1 MKPLLNTTLLFLL
14 VIGFSGGVNGQDA
27 TDFEE
32 TKHADQLSRQL
43 QVAAPSMDQVDIIL
57 RDEFPNLGERGSIVT
72 RVREALAKG
81 GVPEVRRLV
90 ELGILSAIVLSVFG
104 GTQLLPDRTAF
115 GNGAI

>member
-1 MKPLLNTTLLFLL
+1 MKPLLNTILLALLL

-57 RDEFPNLGERGSIVT
+57 DLVDRYPTIWWTNLYHFYI
-72 RVREALAKG
+72 LQ
-81 GVPEVRRLV
+81 
-90 ELGILSAIVLSVFG
+90 GI
-104 GTQLLPDRTAF
+104 AF
-115 GNGAI
+115 NEGQGK